1 MNANTL
7 SSVICPATI
16 TCLKVEN
23 SYSLYFSIEVFF
35 FSGAFFLKSNKV
47 VEKEVSEFLI
57 NCEVYNKF
65 RRSIQNGFKNS
76 FRNFQKMC
84 PNFQDLAISSSKKH
98 AQTTTSLK
106 LKWVLDDLFP
116 KSTAFPSDCSWI
128 NQQIYMII
136 MPFSTCEVY
145 L

>member
-1 MNANTL
+1 MQNQALTFYRITSTYGERNTTVVWLSSRSGCKKSFMNANTL

-76 FRNFQKMC
+76 FKIFKRCVQTFKIQRSALQKNT
-84 PNFQDLAISSSKKH
+84 PRPL
-98 AQTTTSLK
+98 L
-106 LKWVLDDLFP
+106 P
-116 KSTAFPSDCSWI
+116 
-128 NQQIYMII
+128 
-136 MPFSTCEVY
+136 
-145 L
+145 